1 MAGAQQRRPYQ
12 VNHSEIRLR
21 SFAKINLTL
30 RVLGKRP
37 DNYHEV
43 QSLLQTI
50 SLHDDLSFGR
60 RSDNQICL
68 RCNDPGIPVDEGNLV
83 VRAARL
89 LQESAGVSSGAD
101 IQLLKQIPAQGGLG
115 GASTNAA
122 VALLGLT
129 QLWQLEIDVADLSAL
144 GRGLGADVPFFFYGG
159 SVLAIGTGT
168 DISPLPDLPA
178 KYLIVI
184 APNAA
189 VSTAEAYRALKAPS
203 LTSQGSVSILASS
216 FGEPSLSDSAQWP
229 LHNDFEAVIFEI
241 KPEIRRAKRALIEA
255 GARGAL
261 MTGSGSSVF
270 GIFDS
275 ETARDEAL
283 SSLNP
288 EAGWRIFPC
297 QSLTRDD
304 YLKALGSSTYQLLR
318 SFNMRSDTG
327 A

>member
-1 MAGAQQRRPYQ
+1 MLSRQRRPHR
-12 VNHSEIRLR
+12 VNHSEFSLR

-43 QSLLQTI
+43 RTLLQTI
-50 SLHDDLSFGR
+50 SLHDDLTFISR
-60 RSDNQICL
+60 TDSEIRLTCS
-68 RCNDPGIPVDEGNLV
+68 DPGIPVGERNLI
-83 VRAARL
+83 VRAARV
-89 LQESAGVSSGAD
+89 LQESAAVTYGAE
-101 IQLLKQIPAQGGLG
+101 IHLLKRIPAQGGLG
-115 GASTNAA
+115 GASANAA
-122 VALLGLT
+122 VALLGLMR
-129 QLWQLEIDVADLSAL
+129 LWQLEINIADLSSL
-144 GRGLGADVPFFFYGG
+144 GKGLGADVPFFFYGG
-159 SVLAIGTGT
+159 SALGTGTGT

-178 KYLIVI
+178 KHLIVVT
-184 APNAA
+184 PQAA
-189 VSTAEAYRALKAPS
+189 VSTADAYHALQTPS
-203 LTSQGSVSILASS
+203 LTSEDSVSILASS
-216 FGEPSLSDSAQWP
+216 FVEPSLGDCAQWP

-275 ETARDEAL
+275 ETARDQAL
-283 SSLNP
+283 SDVDP
-288 EAGWRIFPC
+288 EVGWRIFPC
-297 QSLTRDD
+297 QSLTRDE
-304 YLKALGSSTYQLLR
+304 YLKALGSSTYPLLR

>member
-1 MAGAQQRRPYQ
+1 
-12 VNHSEIRLR
+12 VNHSEISLC

-43 QSLLQTI
+43 LTVLQTV
-50 SLHDDLSFGR
+50 SLHDDLTFCR
-60 RSDNQICL
+60 RSDNQIRLTCS
-68 RCNDPGIPVDEGNLV
+68 DPGIPVGEGNLIV
-83 VRAARL
+83 KAARL
-89 LQESAGVSSGAD
+89 LQQNAAVSLGAD
-101 IQLLKQIPAQGGLG
+101 IELLKRIPAQGGLG
-115 GASTNAA
+115 GASGNAA
-122 VALLGLT
+122 VTLLGLT
-129 QLWQLEIDVADLSAL
+129 QLWQLELDLAELCSL
-144 GRGLGADVPFFFYGG
+144 GKRLGADVPFFFYGG
-159 SVLAIGTGT
+159 SALAMGTGT
-168 DISPLPDLPA
+168 DISPLPDLPG
-178 KYLIVI
+178 KYLIVV

-189 VSTAEAYRALKAPS
+189 VSTAEAYQALQAPS
-203 LTSQGSVSILASS
+203 LTTQGSVSILASS

-261 MTGSGSSVF
+261 MTGSGSGVF

-283 SSLNP
+283 SSVNP

-297 QSLTRDD
+297 QSLTRDE
-304 YLKALGSSTYQLLR
+304 YLKALGSSTYPLLR

>member
-1 MAGAQQRRPYQ
+1 M
-12 VNHSEIRLR
+12 NHSEFSLR

-43 QSLLQTI
+43 LTVLQTV
-50 SLHDDLSFGR
+50 SLHDVLTFSR
-60 RSDNQICL
+60 RNDNRILLTCS
-68 RCNDPGIPVDEGNLV
+68 DPGIPVDDSNLI
-83 VRAARL
+83 VRAARVLQAKYPVSFGANIHL
-89 LQESAGVSSGAD
+89 LMR
-101 IQLLKQIPAQGGLG
+101 IPAQGGLG
-115 GASTNAA
+115 GASANAA
-122 VALLGLT
+122 VTLLGLA
-129 QLWQLEIDVADLSAL
+129 QLWELKTEISELCAL
-144 GRGLGADVPFFFYGG
+144 GNGLGADVPFFFHGG
-159 SVLAIGTGT
+159 SAIAQGIGT
-168 DISPLPDLPA
+168 DISGLPDLPA
-178 KYLIVI
+178 KSLIIVT
-184 APNAA
+184 PKTT
-189 VSTAEAYRALKAPS
+189 VSTTEAYRALKSPS
-203 LTSQGSVSILASS
+203 LTSQDSVSILASS
-216 FGEPSLSDSAQWP
+216 FAEPSSRDCAQWP

-275 ETARDEAL
+275 ETARDLAL
-283 SSLNP
+283 STLDP

-297 QSLTRDD
+297 QSLTRDE
-304 YLKALGSSTYQLLR
+304 YLKGLGSSTHPLLR